1 MPSSLPPLRM
11 AAPVQAAAGSDWLSQ
26 DERRML
32 HAVYRVGDMDKT
44 IK

>member
-1 MPSSLPPLRM
+1 M
-11 AAPVQAAAGSDWLSQ
+11 AVSASAASGWAAQ

-32 HAVYRVGDMDKT
+32 HAVYRVGDMEKT

>member
-1 MPSSLPPLRM
+1 M
-11 AAPVQAAAGSDWLSQ
+11 AAAAAVSGAAPSEWVQQ

>member
-1 MPSSLPPLRM
+1 M
-11 AAPVQAAAGSDWLSQ
+11 AAAGADWVKQ